1 MKPAFLSLAYSFP
14 LFMAP
19 SLFPFLVFQLR
30 SIQASQ
36 REIERGRNLSNEPHF
51 FVYVRISLMRKR
63 AWNPIP
69 TVMNIS

>member
-30 SIQASQ
+30 PVHPSFSEID
-36 REIERGRNLSNEPHF
+36 RER
-51 FVYVRISLMRKR
+51 
-63 AWNPIP
+63 
-69 TVMNIS
+69 